1 MSYFQLMT
9 HLNKQRLHNLANCT
23 PIALQMKYVC
33 RNLQE
38 STRKHCGGFLPLFGG
53 SHIKTCFYI
62 RNKVQL
68 DGISSLT
75 ADSQEVRRG
84 RGEQIEENMKN
95 IKSNSAHTAWKT
107 PYTKPSSV
115 LCERE
120 RERGGRTCCFSPLCG
135 RPLLT
140 DSERRV
146 FAKCWELS
154 FSH

>member
-1 MSYFQLMT
+1 MT

-120 RERGGRTCCFSPLCG
+120 RERARGEDVLFFSIMRAAAAYRFREEGVRKVLGAFIQPLM
-135 RPLLT
+135 
-140 DSERRV
+140 
-146 FAKCWELS
+146 F
-154 FSH
+154 